1 MATKVAAMS
10 KLNHPGFTH
19 PKKQRAKPR
28 VYDRPDF
35 KPLAD
40 HEGMEEIVLKR
51 KSTPHDLKIAR
62 YRDRLL
68 ALAIG
73 RMSPEM
79 FTRLES
85 HSGHI
90 IDKLPD
96 NSEIALYSDFVQFME
111 FCTRHE
117 ETALPF
123 QDYVIDRYLSYL
135 MAEGKTRTTID
146 RHLASLAKWARF
158 LELNDPRGAFKV
170 QMRVLE
176 LRKKA
181 STRTRQAQG
190 LRATHLNAALD
201 VLNPLIPR
209 DCQDITLLFVGWETM
224 CRRSELVKFTWGDFE
239 LQNDGSGLLYLEA
252 SKTDQDRKGDYLY
265 LSPYT
270 TNILLGWRTRSKPKS
285 TAVAIFRGIFS
296 NGKIGTEL
304 STKGVERCYQR
315 IAERLGLPKEIF
327 SGHSTRV
334 GSAQEMIER
343 DIDSAKIMLS
353 GRWKSMS
360 MLTRYAKKINAKKG
374 GMADLTRMLE
384 KELGLAN
391 NTALNLLQRYE

>member
-1 MATKVAAMS
+1 MK
-10 KLNHPGFTH
+10 KLTTQGAPQ
-19 PKKQRAKPR
+19 PKKKRAKPK
-28 VYDRPDF
+28 VYDRADF
-35 KPLAD
+35 KPLTD
-40 HEGMEEIVLKR
+40 DDGIEEQTVKLK
-51 KSTPHDLKIAR
+51 KKKEHDLKIGQ

-68 ALAIG
+68 ALAKG
-73 RMSPEM
+73 RMTSDM
-79 FTRLES
+79 FIRLEA
-85 HSGHI
+85 HSRQI
-90 IDKLPD
+90 VDKLPD

-111 FCTRHE
+111 FCSRHE

-123 QDYVIDRYLSYL
+123 LDYVIDRYLSYM

-158 LELNDPRGAFKV
+158 LELDDPRGSFKV

-181 STRTRQAQG
+181 TTRTKQAEG
-190 LRATHLNAALD
+190 IRAQHLNAALD
-201 VLNPLIPR
+201 ILNPLIPR

-224 CRRSELVKFTWGDFE
+224 CRRSELVEFTWGDFE
-239 LQNDGSGLLYLEA
+239 LQTDGSGLIYLEG

-285 TAVAIFRGIFS
+285 STVAIFRGIFS

-327 SGHSTRV
+327 SGHSVRV

-374 GMADLTRMLE
+374 GMADLTKLLE
-384 KELGLAN
+384 LERVASLETSIAIE
-391 NTALNLLQRYE
+391 NL